1 MLPTLPLL
9 VSDDLCI
16 TIGRR
21 RGVTLTPS
29 QGLTL
34 AEDLTR
40 KAFRRAMTEEA
51 IKAGIVLDDP
61 DVTCTKA
68 G

>member
-1 MLPTLPLL
+1 MLQTSPLA
-9 VSDDLCI
+9 VSDDLRV
-16 TIGRR
+16 TIGGRR
-21 RGVTLTPS
+21 SRPLTPT
-29 QGLTL
+29 QGLKL

-51 IKAGIVLDDP
+51 ERAGIVLDEP
-61 DVTCTKA
+61 DAACSRA

>member
-1 MLPTLPLL
+1 MPDGLPLI
-9 VSDDLCI
+9 VSDDLRI
-16 TIGRR
+16 SIGGR
-21 RGVTLTPS
+21 RGVVLTPS
-29 QGLTL
+29 QGLTF

-51 IKAGIVLDDP
+51 LRAGIVLDDP
-61 DVTCTKA
+61 NVTCTKA

>member
-1 MLPTLPLL
+1 MLQTLPLV
-9 VSDDLCI
+9 VSDDLRI
-16 TIGRR
+16 TIGGRR
-21 RGVTLTPS
+21 SGPLTPS

-51 IKAGIVLDDP
+51 ERAGIVLDEP
-61 DVTCTKA
+61 DAACSRA

>member
-1 MLPTLPLL
+1 MLPDLPLL
-9 VSDDLCI
+9 ISDDLCI
-16 TIGRR
+16 TIGGR

-29 QGLTL
+29 QGLSL

-51 IKAGIVLDDP
+51 AKAGIVLDDP
-61 DVTCTKA
+61 DATCSKA
-68 G
+68 V

>member
-1 MLPTLPLL
+1 MLRSLPLAI
-9 VSDDLCI
+9 SDDLRI
-16 TIGRR
+16 TIGGR

-61 DVTCTKA
+61 NTLCTEA